1 MIGRFAA
8 PTVVRATA
16 IILIAA
22 ALAWVSLA
30 LTLSLSNARRNPA
43 LASKMW
49 SGNSLAEAALAEQTI
64 SEATTATSRVV
75 ARGHA
80 VSSLMNQPG
89 NPVAAR
95 VMGVTAGLDGN
106 LKGMAQWF
114 SYSDRYSRRDLPAQ
128 LGLIELAVRRGQ
140 INETLVHYDR
150 ALRVFAPQPGLVD
163 VLVAATNAPDVRQ
176 ALVPV
181 VRRNPP
187 WRQSY
192 LIQLVESGQA
202 SPATIYMTLRSSHL
216 DPRQA
221 LDRRILGEATALLV
235 GQGKVALARALT
247 GITGSGVRNGQFE
260 QANLYPPLDWKLTD
274 STDLSG
280 VVEQGVQEKNGNAL
294 FVESHNDASGIVAE
308 EVLSLPPGRHIL
320 SLKSGDGTGTTA
332 EAPMVTISC
341 AGRSDIIASLPLPVA
356 KDAVRAF
363 RMPFA
368 VPANCPAQRLAIVAT
383 PSSGLDTVRP
393 WIDDVTVTRLP

>member
-1 MIGRFAA
+1 MTRWSA
-8 PTVVRATA
+8 PTTIVRSTA
-16 IILIAA
+16 IVLIAV

-30 LTLSLSNARRNPA
+30 LTSSLSNARQNPA
-43 LASKMW
+43 LALKMW
-49 SGNSLAEAALAEQTI
+49 PANSLAAATLADQAASETGAASSRALAR
-64 SEATTATSRVV
+64 S
-75 ARGHA
+75 HA
-80 VSSLMNQPG
+80 VTSLMNQPG

-106 LKGMAQWF
+106 LNSMARWL
-114 SYSDRYSRRDLPAQ
+114 SYSERYSRRDLPVQ
-128 LGLIELAVRRGQ
+128 LALIELAVQRGQ
-140 INETLVHYDR
+140 IRETLVHYDR

-192 LIQLVESGQA
+192 LIQLVESGRA
-202 SPATIYMTLRSSHL
+202 SPETIYDTLRSSRL

-221 LDRRILGEATALLV
+221 LDRRILGEAAALLV
-235 GQGKVALARALT
+235 SQRKVGLARALT
-247 GITGSGVRNGQFE
+247 GITGSGVRNGRFE

-308 EVLSLPPGRHIL
+308 QVLSLVPGRHAL
-320 SLKSGDGTGTTA
+320 SLASGDGTGTTV

-341 AGRSDIIASLPLPVA
+341 VGQSDIIASLPLPVA
-356 KDAVRAF
+356 KDAVRTF
-363 RMPFA
+363 RTSFT
-368 VPANCPAQRLAIVAT
+368 VPVNCPAQRLAVVAT

-393 WIDDVTVTRLP
+393 WIDDVAITRLP

>member
-8 PTVVRATA
+8 PTVIRTTT
-16 IILIAA
+16 IILVAIV
-22 ALAWVSLA
+22 LAWVSLA
-30 LTLSLSNARRNPA
+30 LTLSLNNARRNPV

-49 SGNSLAEAALAEQTI
+49 SGNALAEAALAEQTI
-64 SEATTATSRVV
+64 SETTTASSRVL

-80 VSSLMNQPG
+80 VTSLMNQPG

-95 VMGVTAGLDGN
+95 VMGVTAGLDGD
-106 LKGMAQWF
+106 LKGMARWLT
-114 SYSDRYSRRDLPAQ
+114 YSERYSRRDLPVQ
-128 LGLIELAVRRGQ
+128 LALIELAVQRGQ

-163 VLVAATNAPDVRQ
+163 VLVAATNAADVRQ

-192 LIQLVESGQA
+192 LIQLVESGHA
-202 SPATIYMTLRSSHL
+202 SPETIYTTLRSSHL
-216 DPRQA
+216 DPRQP

-235 GQGKVALARALT
+235 GRGKVALARDLA
-247 GITGSGVRNGQFE
+247 GITGSGVRNGGFE

-280 VVEQGVQEKNGNAL
+280 VVEQGIREKNGNAL

-308 EVLSLPPGRHIL
+308 QVMSLMPGTHIL
-320 SLKSGDGTGTTA
+320 SLTSGDGTGTTA

-341 AGRSDIIASLPLPVA
+341 AGRSNAIASMPLPVA

-363 RMPFA
+363 RMSFA

-393 WIDDVTVTRLP
+393 WIDDVTLTHVP

>member
-1 MIGRFAA
+1 MIRRFAA
-8 PTVVRATA
+8 PTVVRNIAVM
-16 IILIAA
+16 LIAL
-22 ALAWVSLA
+22 ALAWISLA
-30 LTLSLSNARRNPA
+30 LTSSLSNARRNPA
-43 LASKMW
+43 LALKMW
-49 SGNSLAEAALAEQTI
+49 SGNSLAEAALADQAA
-64 SEATTATSRVV
+64 SDTATASSRVL

-80 VSSLMNQPG
+80 VTSLMTQPG

-106 LKGMAQWF
+106 LKGMARWF
-114 SYSDRYSRRDLPAQ
+114 SYSERYSRRDLPVQ
-128 LGLIELAVRRGQ
+128 LALIELAVQRGQ

-163 VLVAATNAPDVRQ
+163 VLVAATNEPDVRQ

-192 LIQLVESGQA
+192 LIQLVESGHA
-202 SPATIYMTLRSSHL
+202 SPATIYTTLRSSRL

-235 GQGKVALARALT
+235 GRGKVALARDLT
-247 GITGSGVRNGQFE
+247 GITSSGVRNGQFE

-280 VVEQGVQEKNGNAL
+280 VVEQGIREKNGNAL

-308 EVLSLPPGRHIL
+308 QVLSLVPGRHVL
-320 SLKSGDGTGTTA
+320 SLTSGDGTGTTA
-332 EAPMVTISC
+332 DAPMVTMSC
-341 AGRSDIIASLPLPVA
+341 AGRSDIIASKPLPVA

-363 RMPFA
+363 RMSFA

-393 WIDDVTVTRLP
+393 WIDDVTITRLP